1 MARNVYG
8 LDLGSYD
15 IKVYDKKKDTIW
27 KEKNVIAFKDNRDRD
42 IFAVG
47 DDAFSM
53 YGKAPSNIEI
63 TFPMEAGVISRFN
76 DMQFLLQNLLKRGR
90 QFSRGS
96 EYVIA
101 VPTDVTEV
109 EKKAFFDLVI
119 HSTAKAKEVNIV
131 ERSIADA
138 VGLNLDIQ
146 NTKGI
151 MIANFGGETTELSV
165 LAGGGMV
172 LNRLVKVGGLTFD
185 QGIINLVKHSHD
197 FLIGRQTAEVLR
209 RNFNVFTGD
218 SDSILSVAGRDLITG
233 VPMRKP
239 ISIMLVRAA
248 MKDPLLECVK
258 AIHSLLDR
266 TPPEVRKAIYENG
279 IFLTGGLFLL
289 RGLVSFFG
297 ARADVRCVVCDVV
310 GDIRGG
316 VSDRGRGHRVAAI
329 AVLRGRGFGGS
340 AGAGIGGASMARA
353 DRGICSR
360 REIDAFPGD
369 SFRDWRGN
377 RAGDI
382 DRLGIVQDVILR
394 SKLCREMRGATAVP
408 KIDIL
413 CITAE

>member
-165 LAGGGMV
+165 L
-172 LNRLVKVGGLTFD
+172 
-185 QGIINLVKHSHD
+185 GIINLVKHSHD

-279 IFLTGGLFLL
+279 IFLTGGLANMPGLEIYIEQMVGIKSRTALEPDTCAVNGLKRIIMSKDL
-289 RGLVSFFG
+289 RKLTF
-297 ARADVRCVVCDVV
+297 
-310 GDIRGG
+310 
-316 VSDRGRGHRVAAI
+316 
-329 AVLRGRGFGGS
+329 
-340 AGAGIGGASMARA
+340 SMIEDNYR
-353 DRGICSR
+353 
-360 REIDAFPGD
+360 
-369 SFRDWRGN
+369 W
-377 RAGDI
+377 
-382 DRLGIVQDVILR
+382 
-394 SKLCREMRGATAVP
+394 MR
-408 KIDIL
+408 
-413 CITAE
+413 

>member
-1 MARNVYG
+1 MLG
-8 LDLGSYD
+8 FGQDIGIDLGTA
-15 IKVYDKKKDTIW
+15 TIIAYVKGKGVVLREPSVVAVDNNT
-27 KEKNVIAFKDNRDRD
+27 KEVL
-42 IFAVG
+42 AVG
-47 DDAFSM
+47 QEARRM
-53 YGKAPSNIEI
+53 LGRTPGNIVATRPLRE
-63 TFPMEAGVISRFN
+63 GVIS
-76 DMQFLLQNLLKRGR
+76 DYTVTEKMLKYFINKVKGKTIFAPRTMICIP
-90 QFSRGS
+90 SR
-96 EYVIA
+96 
-101 VPTDVTEV
+101 VTEV

-279 IFLTGGLFLL
+279 IFLTGGLANMPGLEIYIEQMVGIKSRTALEPDTCAVNGLKRIIMSKDL
-289 RGLVSFFG
+289 RKLTF
-297 ARADVRCVVCDVV
+297 
-310 GDIRGG
+310 
-316 VSDRGRGHRVAAI
+316 
-329 AVLRGRGFGGS
+329 
-340 AGAGIGGASMARA
+340 SMIEDNYR
-353 DRGICSR
+353 
-360 REIDAFPGD
+360 
-369 SFRDWRGN
+369 W
-377 RAGDI
+377 
-382 DRLGIVQDVILR
+382 
-394 SKLCREMRGATAVP
+394 MR
-408 KIDIL
+408 
-413 CITAE
+413 

>member
-151 MIANFGGETTELSV
+151 MIANFGGRSARNTALDAAAGQQGRSFVQNVNITSPKALTPYETARQTRN
-165 LAGGGMV
+165 ATRNMV
-172 LNRLVKVGGLTFD
+172 LQL
-185 QGIINLVKHSHD
+185 Q
-197 FLIGRQTAEVLR
+197 
-209 RNFNVFTGD
+209 
-218 SDSILSVAGRDLITG
+218 
-233 VPMRKP
+233 
-239 ISIMLVRAA
+239 
-248 MKDPLLECVK
+248 
-258 AIHSLLDR
+258 
-266 TPPEVRKAIYENG
+266 
-279 IFLTGGLFLL
+279 
-289 RGLVSFFG
+289 
-297 ARADVRCVVCDVV
+297 
-310 GDIRGG
+310 
-316 VSDRGRGHRVAAI
+316 
-329 AVLRGRGFGGS
+329 
-340 AGAGIGGASMARA
+340 GGA
-353 DRGICSR
+353 
-360 REIDAFPGD
+360 
-369 SFRDWRGN
+369 
-377 RAGDI
+377 
-382 DRLGIVQDVILR
+382 
-394 SKLCREMRGATAVP
+394 
-408 KIDIL
+408 
-413 CITAE
+413 

>member
-1 MARNVYG
+1 M
-8 LDLGSYD
+8 
-15 IKVYDKKKDTIW
+15 
-27 KEKNVIAFKDNRDRD
+27 
-42 IFAVG
+42 
-47 DDAFSM
+47 
-53 YGKAPSNIEI
+53 
-63 TFPMEAGVISRFN
+63 
-76 DMQFLLQNLLKRGR
+76 
-90 QFSRGS
+90 
-96 EYVIA
+96 
-101 VPTDVTEV
+101 
-109 EKKAFFDLVI
+109 I

-172 LNRLVKVGGLTFD
+172 LNRLVKVGGHTFD

-239 ISIMLVRAA
+239 VSIMLIRAA

-279 IFLTGGLFLL
+279 IFLTGGLANMPGLEIYIEQMVGIKSRTALEPDTCAVNGLERL
-289 RGLVSFFG
+289 RELYKLDENYSDYKKVGAHVISNNGSNWFSDFTIDKGKKDGIKKNCNVLAGSGLVG
-297 ARADVRCVVCDVV
+297 IVTEVGPHYARVRSIIDDESNISAMLLSTSDTCVVRGDLKQMENGRIRFEKLANNDNKIEVGEQVV
-310 GDIRGG
+310 TSH
-316 VSDRGRGHRVAAI
+316 VSDRFLQGLFVGYVSEVKVDSNNLTRSGYI
-329 AVLRGRGFGGS
+329 TPAVDFTKLQEVLVITTTKNDLIKQES
-340 AGAGIGGASMARA
+340 ANTKG
-353 DRGICSR
+353 
-360 REIDAFPGD
+360 E
-369 SFRDWRGN
+369 
-377 RAGDI
+377 
-382 DRLGIVQDVILR
+382 
-394 SKLCREMRGATAVP
+394 
-408 KIDIL
+408 
-413 CITAE
+413 

>member
-53 YGKAPSNIEI
+53 YGKVPSNIEI
-63 TFPMEAGVISRFN
+63 TFPMKEGVISRFN

-151 MIANFGGETTELSV
+151 MIANFGG
-165 LAGGGMV
+165 
-172 LNRLVKVGGLTFD
+172 D

-239 ISIMLVRAA
+239 VSIMLIRAA

-279 IFLTGGLFLL
+279 IFLTGGLANMPGLEIYIEQMVGIKSRTALEPDTCAVNGLKRIIMSKDL
-289 RGLVSFFG
+289 RKLTF
-297 ARADVRCVVCDVV
+297 
-310 GDIRGG
+310 
-316 VSDRGRGHRVAAI
+316 
-329 AVLRGRGFGGS
+329 
-340 AGAGIGGASMARA
+340 SMIEDNYR
-353 DRGICSR
+353 
-360 REIDAFPGD
+360 
-369 SFRDWRGN
+369 W
-377 RAGDI
+377 
-382 DRLGIVQDVILR
+382 
-394 SKLCREMRGATAVP
+394 MR
-408 KIDIL
+408 
-413 CITAE
+413 

>member
-27 KEKNVIAFKDNRDRD
+27 KEKDVIAFKDNRDRD

-233 VPMRKP
+233 IPQRRE
-239 ISIMLVRAA
+239 ISINLVRAA
-248 MKDPLLECVK
+248 VKEPLEQCVQ
-258 AIHSLLDR
+258 AIMALMDR
-266 TPPEVRKAIYENG
+266 TPPEIRKSIRRNG
-279 IFLTGGLFLL
+279 IFLTGGVANLP
-289 RGLVSFFG
+289 GLELYLEEMTG
-297 ARADVRCVVCDVV
+297 IRTHTAIDP
-310 GDIRGG
+310 DIC
-316 VSDRGRGHRVAAI
+316 
-329 AVLRGRGFGGS
+329 AVTGLKNIIGS
-340 AGAGIGGASMARA
+340 KDLKKLAYSMIEDNYR
-353 DRGICSR
+353 
-360 REIDAFPGD
+360 
-369 SFRDWRGN
+369 W
-377 RAGDI
+377 
-382 DRLGIVQDVILR
+382 
-394 SKLCREMRGATAVP
+394 MR
-408 KIDIL
+408 
-413 CITAE
+413 